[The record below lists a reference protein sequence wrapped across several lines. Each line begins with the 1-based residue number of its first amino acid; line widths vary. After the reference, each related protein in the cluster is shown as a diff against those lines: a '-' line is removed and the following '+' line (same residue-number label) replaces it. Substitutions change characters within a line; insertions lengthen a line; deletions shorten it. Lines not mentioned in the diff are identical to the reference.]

1 MSPQSSLHLYP
12 TVGLQTPGEIVEANF
27 GESPFVFD
35 FEGLLSVRVPIPF
48 PLPVSIVSR
57 SHSPI
62 PQDVQQQ
69 IRQSIEATPVSD
81 GIGSWQTRL
90 NKLVLSYLVHH
101 GYCRTAQVFASST
114 GQRLEEDMTSIRNRQ
129 SQLPQRRPNVWWLKS
144 KRTKGE
150 NLRHLMFSGK
160 IFEEE
165 KTDLRGMC
173 ETSRFLTL
181 IFTLY
186 PQ

>member
-129 SQLPQRRPNVWWLKS
+129 SQLPQRRPNVWWLKN
-144 KRTKGE
+144 KRRK
-150 NLRHLMFSGK
+150 S
-160 IFEEE
+160 
-165 KTDLRGMC
+165 
-173 ETSRFLTL
+173 
-181 IFTLY
+181 
-186 PQ
+186 